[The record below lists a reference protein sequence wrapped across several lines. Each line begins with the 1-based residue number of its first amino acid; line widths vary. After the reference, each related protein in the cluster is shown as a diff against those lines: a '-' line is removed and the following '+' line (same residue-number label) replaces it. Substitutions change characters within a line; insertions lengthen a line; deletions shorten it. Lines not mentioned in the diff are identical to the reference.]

1 MLLNDLST
9 ELSKFNSITLLPC
22 RPYFIRPYWP
32 DDELFLICVSMHS
45 WCHEKNLCSSFF
57 HLWSLFFREKRDLS
71 KRQFQ
76 SYILTETERK
86 ENFVK
91 RGLKRVLQLFSI
103 FVLSEALY
111 FSMDKGLHC
120 CQISVLVSFVIDL
133 MMMMTGR
140 PSLIRHSHTYWAALF
155 RTAVANNNNNTKLSL
170 LIVGKTSFIIA

>member
-1 MLLNDLST
+1 M
-9 ELSKFNSITLLPC
+9 
-22 RPYFIRPYWP
+22 
-32 DDELFLICVSMHS
+32 
-45 WCHEKNLCSSFF
+45 
-57 HLWSLFFREKRDLS
+57 FFREKRDLS

-91 RGLKRVLQLFSI
+91 RGFKRVLQLFSI

-140 PSLIRHSHTYWAALF
+140 PSLIRHLLGRSLSHSSSEQQQQHQTFSRDSRKNLF
-155 RTAVANNNNNTKLSL
+155 YLCLNNINNNHRYSDLQSDKVHCGGRL
-170 LIVGKTSFIIA
+170 LPDHIGRKKKNV